1 MRVSLIVARAT
12 NGIIGANNRLP
23 WHLPCDLKYFKR
35 ITLGKP
41 VIMGRK
47 TFESIGHPLPGRT
60 NIVVTR
66 NPDWRAPGVR
76 IVLGLDDAFKLARA
90 QAELATASE
99 IVIIG
104 GATLYRDGLPFVD
117 RIYLTQVQVTPSGDA
132 SFAAPDTLDFERTSV
147 ETHQGSGK
155 FPAHSYEIWDRI
167 KD

>member
-60 NIVVTR
+60 NVVVTS
-66 NPDWRAPGVR
+66 NPDWQAPGVR
-76 IVLGLDDAFKLARA
+76 VVLGLDGAFQLAKA
-90 QAELATASE
+90 QAELDAAGE
-99 IVIIG
+99 IIIIG
-104 GATLYRDGLPFVD
+104 GATLYRDSLPFVD
-117 RIYLTQVQVTPSGDA
+117 RIYLTQVEATPSGDA
-132 SFAAPDTLDFERTSV
+132 FFAAPNTLDFERISV
-147 ETHQGSGK
+147 EAHQESGS
-155 FPAHSYEIWDRI
+155 FPAHSYEVWDRLQ
-167 KD
+167 D